1 MYVLIAFFSAGS
13 AYLRIPT
20 LLGTF
25 ALICMQL
32 DAQRGFFRAL
42 RPLPLSNKEQSNAL
56 WIIAV
61 PLTPLLAVIPFTI
74 GALASRAKP
83 LITHSYNLPFQCALQ
98 AWLTLGYC
106 ALGFMLFMFLLNRR
120 PVTFREILQQ
130 AFAGALW
137 GTVFA
142 GPQLQILVSNLP
154 KAPSGILPWHWVL
167 FSVVPIFVLGSFLA
181 APNIVHCKLQ
191 RNTGGTTNSQIK
203 TDHKNNLHGLTGLP
217 LFLVTLIGQ
226 ILGIILLITV
236 VQHGIWS
243 LTTRGLEKAPLAAI
257 RNTVMM
263 VTVSMLLCTRCA
275 DLLNLRSLRIL
286 PIRTGALVALLAIIP
301 VIGGISSAFLM
312 NRSNTFLSLPSATEL
327 EFGGIVIGFGTF
339 LLALNFQASGGW
351 RIAVLMLAATA
362 APATLAAGIS
372 LHILLAGA
380 SVLGLLGYCGLYYG
394 LKRSHSFYQSRQ
406 MFGIDP
412 NNPMSA

>member
-1 MYVLIAFFSAGS
+1 
-13 AYLRIPT
+13 
-20 LLGTF
+20 
-25 ALICMQL
+25 MQL
-32 DAQRGFFRAL
+32 DAQRGLFRAMI
-42 RPLPLSNKEQSNAL
+42 PLPLSLKQQSNAL

-61 PLTPLLAVIPFTI
+61 PLTPLLAVIPFTL

-83 LITHSYNLPFQCALQ
+83 LISPSYNLPFQCALQ

-120 PVTFREILQQ
+120 PVTFRETLQQ

-137 GTVFA
+137 GTIFA

-181 APNIVHCKLQ
+181 APNIVRCKLQ
-191 RNTGGTTNSQIK
+191 RNTGVTPESQNK
-203 TDHKNNLHGLTGLP
+203 TDSQTNLHGLDGLP
-217 LFLVTLIGQ
+217 LFLITVIGR

-243 LTTRGLEKAPLAAI
+243 LTTRGLKEAPLAAI

-263 VTVSMLLCTRCA
+263 LTVYMLLCTRCA

-286 PIRTGALVALLAIIP
+286 PIRTGALAALLAIIP

-312 NRSNTFLSLPSATEL
+312 NRSNTFLSLPGATEL
-327 EFGGIVIGFGTF
+327 ELGGIVIGFGIF

-351 RIAVLMLAATA
+351 RIAVMMLAATV
-362 APATLAAGIS
+362 APSTLVAGMS
-372 LHILLAGA
+372 PHLLVAIA
-380 SVLGLLGYCGLYYG
+380 SVLGMLGYGGLYYG

-406 MFGIDP
+406 LFGIDP